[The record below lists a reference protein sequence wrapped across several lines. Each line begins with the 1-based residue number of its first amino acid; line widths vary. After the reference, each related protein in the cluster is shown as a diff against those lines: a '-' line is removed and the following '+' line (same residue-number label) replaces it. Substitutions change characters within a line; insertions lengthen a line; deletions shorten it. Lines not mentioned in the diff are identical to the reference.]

1 VNAGASQSD
10 KAQRLRVRFARG
22 AEAAQIGHLDLARY
36 WERAFCEAGMFVS
49 QSQGNRRQARI
60 TIAAGLPVGVTSEG
74 ELLDVILSQRAEPS
88 SVAER
93 VQPHLPPG
101 LTVRDVREVGLG
113 LPSLPSAVRWADYD
127 VDVASSSELAAAVD
141 SFLAAETLPWTDTRG
156 EKTRQYDLRAL
167 VRDVRVA
174 PRGDCGAR
182 LTMRLRCDASGAGR
196 PDQVVKVLGLPEA
209 SRIHRTRLVLAE
221 TSPAREAW
229 HRRGRYLQ

>member
-1 VNAGASQSD
+1 VPGIAVVLVGKNPASEVYVRNKS
-10 KAQRLRVRFARG
+10 KAVTESGMHPFDR
-22 AEAAQIGHLDLARY
+22 HLP
-36 WERAFCEAGMFVS
+36 ESV
-49 QSQGNRRQARI
+49 
-60 TIAAGLPVGVTSEG
+60 SEG
-74 ELLDVILSQRAEPS
+74 ELLDVILSQRAEPA

-127 VDVASSSELAAAVD
+127 VDVAASSDLAAAVD
-141 SFLAAETLPWTDTRG
+141 ALLAAETLPWTDTRG
-156 EKTRQYDLRAL
+156 EKIRQYDLRAL
-167 VRDVRVA
+167 VQDVRVA
-174 PRGDCGAR
+174 SRGDCGAR

-196 PDQVVKVLGLPEA
+196 PDQVVKALGLPEA

-229 HRRGRYLQ
+229 RRRGRYLQ